1 MNFTGLYVL
10 HISSW
15 VAGPTIRKAHE
26 PLLRSVIGILNKAV
40 ACLHYQTRHCFA
52 MCSNLWKH
60 LLTKWNNIK
69 LHKLFLS
76 CYSALVLSSWTASF
90 RTLSSHLF
98 LGFWGASSCE
108 TSFHNLFVHSVI
120 KHPYHL
126 HSPLI
131 FFNTFIFTRSLSL
144 YNLYSCILYHIF
156 QMPLLCTGSDI
167 IQRIFISRKHLLCG
181 SVGMWPRFTPIE
193 QLVRWAFCLQ

>member
-1 MNFTGLYVL
+1 ML

-26 PLLRSVIGILNKAV
+26 LLLRLAIGILYKAV

-52 MCSNLWKH
+52 VCSNLWKH
-60 LLTKWNNIK
+60 LLTKWNSIK

-76 CYSALVLSSWTASF
+76 CYCTLVLSSLAASF
-90 RTLSSHLF
+90 GTLSSHLF
-98 LGFWGASSCE
+98 LAFWGASSCE

-120 KHPYHL
+120 KHPYYL

-131 FFNTFIFTRSLSL
+131 FFNILIFTRSLSL

-156 QMPLLCTGSDI
+156 QMPLLCTGSNI
-167 IQRIFISRKHLLCG
+167 IQRIFISRKHLLYG
-181 SVGMWPRFTPIE
+181 SLRMWPRFTPTE
-193 QLVRWAFCLQ
+193 QLVRWWFCVQ